1 MTELNYTLV
10 SDGTSDR
17 ALIPIIN
24 WLIRHNGY
32 DGALEGT
39 CVDYRLFQPLNT
51 GNRLADRILYALKYF
66 PCELLFVHR
75 DSERKGF
82 IERTKEIT
90 EALEIVFRSNPSI
103 PNVPNVPIIP
113 VRMTEA
119 WLLIQEDAI
128 RYAAGNL
135 SGLTPIILPE
145 LNTLEHIPQPKTILH
160 ELIVQ
165 ASGLNARRRRT
176 FIPERFV
183 HRVTEYIDDFTLL
196 RSLPAFRALE
206 TYIANTLHAQSWI
219 ANIDCFQP

>member
-10 SDGTSDR
+10 SDGTSDS

-32 DGALEGT
+32 EGTLEGA
-39 CVDYRLFQPLNT
+39 CVDYRLFRPFNT
-51 GNRLADRILYALKYF
+51 GNHLADRMLHALKYF

-75 DSERKGF
+75 DSEGKTRR
-82 IERTKEIT
+82 ERIREIT
-90 EALEIVFRSNPSI
+90 EALEIIFHSNPSI
-103 PNVPNVPIIP
+103 PNVPIIP

-119 WLLIQEDAI
+119 WLLIREDAI

-135 SGLTPIILPE
+135 SGLTPMRLPE

-176 FIPERFV
+176 FIPERFI

-196 RSLPAFRALE
+196 HALPAFRALE
-206 TYIANTLHAQSWI
+206 TDIVNALHAQSWI
-219 ANIDCFQP
+219 TNVDCFQP